1 MKRRIP
7 ILLVVVAVAAAVY
20 FFYHRPAQNVS
31 AGNSLR
37 LSGNIEAHE
46 SVVSFKVQ
54 GRVVDLP
61 VEEGQWVEAEAV
73 LARLEGDDLRQQ
85 AALDQAATGVRAAE
99 LQLAEAGARRQE
111 VEAAQQVLRDAQA
124 DLEQKKLDFQR
135 ADTLFREKV
144 GPEQARDQADTNL
157 KRATAAV
164 ERAKENLSQLREGTR
179 KEQIAI
185 ARANLKQAQERA
197 ELSKLNV
204 DYTVLRAPKAGVV
217 VVRHAEL
224 GEVVNPGT
232 PVVTMA
238 DLDHVWLRAYLPE
251 TELGH
256 VRWGQEAVIKTDTFH
271 NKTYQGKVS
280 FISSKA
286 EFTPKTVQTSKERV
300 TLVYRVKIDLEN
312 PKHELKPGMPA
323 DADIWLGQGDP
334 PCLR

>member
-7 ILLVVVAVAAAVY
+7 VILIVLAVAAAVY
-20 FFYHRPAQNVS
+20 YFYYRSANQVE
-31 AGNSLR
+31 AGNTLR

-54 GRVVDLP
+54 GRIVELP
-61 VEEGQWVEAEAV
+61 VEEGQWVEPGTV
-73 LARLEGDDLRQQ
+73 LARIEGDDFRQQ
-85 AALDQAATGVRAAE
+85 TALDEATARVRAAE

-111 VEAAQQVLRDAQA
+111 VEAAEQVLRDAQA
-124 DLEQKKLDFQR
+124 DLEQKKLDFER

-144 GPEQARDQADTNL
+144 GSQQVRDQAATNL

-164 ERAKENLSQLREGTR
+164 ERAQENLSQLREGTR

-185 ARANLKQAQERA
+185 ARANLKQAQERV

-204 DYTVLRAPKAGVV
+204 EYTVLRAPKAGVV

-238 DLDHVWLRAYLPE
+238 DLDNVWLRAYLPE
-251 TELGH
+251 TELGR
-256 VRWGQEAVIKTDTFH
+256 VRWGQEAAIKTDTFR
-271 NKTYQGKVS
+271 NKTYRGTVS

-286 EFTPKTVQTSKERV
+286 EFTPKTVQTTKERV

-312 PKHELKPGMPA
+312 SNHELKPGMPA
-323 DADIWLGQGDP
+323 DAEIQLTQ
-334 PCLR
+334 